1 MGLDIRIPIGLM
13 FAILGIVLV
22 LSGLIMNSAVYQRSL
37 GINVN
42 LWWGLV
48 LLVFGAV
55 MLVLGSRGGATA
67 RPTDESV
74 EGRKIEE
81 LEHRLGLER
90 ENASNE

>member
-13 FAILGIVLV
+13 FAILGVVLII
-22 LSGLIMNSAVYQRSL
+22 SGFAMDAAVYQRSL

-42 LWWGLV
+42 LWWGIV

-55 MLVLGSRGGATA
+55 MFLFGRRGSTTA
-67 RPTDESV
+67 KPTEESP

-81 LEHRLGLER
+81 LEHRLGLED
-90 ENASNE
+90 EKAAEE